1 MLKFLLFLRVLKHL
15 LLSVPKTGFSS
26 QAKTINGISATW
38 KAVTNI
44 QVFCHTLSCEM
55 CHGTYPVFLDII
67 YVAYLLHINTIHTNT
82 SCWENK
88 CQIFLQCIVY
98 KRQRETLFLEVVY
111 IKAKLMN
118 GPLNNI
124 SQFNYGIYP
133 VWRLWFFFPVF
144 LEGKALGGES
154 RLFCQ
159 IYFFSWWHL
168 GYFILVNA
176 NTKFHQQNT
185 FFECLV
191 LVFLWYRG
199 KKHLILWFK

>member
-55 CHGTYPVFLDII
+55 CHGTYPVFPDII

-133 VWRLWFFFPVF
+133 VWRLWFFF
-144 LEGKALGGES
+144 S
-154 RLFCQ
+154 S
-159 IYFFSWWHL
+159 FSWGQSIGWREQTFL
-168 GYFILVNA
+168 SNLFLQLMTFGILYFS
-176 NTKFHQQNT
+176 
-185 FFECLV
+185 
-191 LVFLWYRG
+191 
-199 KKHLILWFK
+199 